1 MIASQSPKRFF
12 REEAL
17 PNLEQRAMNDDHK
30 KTYAFPTT
38 RWSVV
43 DQTLDPDPGTRDLA
57 LNTICEIYRGP
68 IYCFI
73 RLDKTMQG
81 VTRAH
86 AISDAED
93 LTHDFLVHLKTKK
106 VIQKADR
113 SKGQLRSFLLG
124 CVKNFLLD
132 SRRRLEAEKRGGQM
146 EKIDTE
152 HLDALYQEV
161 CSWTRKPEDPSEAF
175 NVRFALD
182 RVGEAFSEIEEQ
194 YERKGRAH
202 FYEAIEDVLIKGT
215 SVTEAAERL
224 ELRESSVRVILK
236 RFRDKLKDIIAR
248 DLFDANEE
256 AVIKESKDL
265 LSLLV
270 T

>member
-1 MIASQSPKRFF
+1 
-12 REEAL
+12 
-17 PNLEQRAMNDDHK
+17 MNDSDQNDK
-30 KTYAFPTT
+30 KKACAFPTT
-38 RWSVV
+38 RWSVIE
-43 DQTLDPDPGTRDLA
+43 QTLDPDPQTRELA
-57 LNTICEIYRGP
+57 LNTICEIYYGP

-73 RLDKTMQG
+73 RHDKTMRG

-93 LTHDFLVHLKTKK
+93 FTHDFLVHVKTKN

-113 SKGQLRSFLLG
+113 SKGRLRSYLLG
-124 CVKNFLLD
+124 CIKNFLYD
-132 SRRRLEAEKRGGQM
+132 SKRSEADKRGGQI
-146 EKIDTE
+146 ERVDPE

-161 CSWTRKPEDPSEAF
+161 SEWTRKPQDPSEAF
-175 NVRFALD
+175 NLRFALD

-194 YERKGRAH
+194 YARKGKAH
-202 FYEAIEDVLIKGT
+202 YYEAIEDVLIKGT

-224 ELRESSVRVILK
+224 ELKESSVRVILK

-248 DLFDANEE
+248 DFFEVNEE

-265 LSLLV
+265 LSLLG